1 MKPPIYDPTKQLAPV
16 EKATPAAPEK
26 VVVKPETAMGLTLEQ
41 LLEEGENFL
50 GGRYTLRLLAAQ
62 RSASSG
68 PSVVADRKIED
79 IMPIYLPGSSF
90 ADQARLYRAQMKG
103 REGLKPGQSNSVFWQ
118 LVTNEQSNTA
128 PAVVA
133 MNATIPPGT
142 VLAQT
147 QFEMIEGPVP
157 LWRRALPYVGGGLAL
172 AGAVAGGV
180 MLAKKAKV
188 L

>member
-41 LLEEGENFL
+41 LIEEGESFL
-50 GGRYTLRLLAAQ
+50 GGRYTLRLIVNNPGEQEKKVEDILPI
-62 RSASSG
+62 SDPASS
-68 PSVVADRKIED
+68 PAQLAK
-79 IMPIYLPGSSF
+79 
-90 ADQARLYRAQMKG
+90 LYRSMMKG